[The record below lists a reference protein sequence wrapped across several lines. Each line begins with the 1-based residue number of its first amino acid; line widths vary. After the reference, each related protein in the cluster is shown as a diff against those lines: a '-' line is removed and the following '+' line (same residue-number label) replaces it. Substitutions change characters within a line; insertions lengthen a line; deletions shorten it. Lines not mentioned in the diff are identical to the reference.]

1 MSEERPNPAAIM
13 QLATGY
19 WNSATLL
26 AANEMNLFGI
36 LADAPLSAAQVSERL
51 QTPLRSTQ
59 MLLDACV
66 GLMLLQK
73 TADVAEA
80 PVLEKHS
87 KEQQKSL
94 VEPEKSEEQ
103 AVPETAASSACKYAN
118 APAAAAFLVPGRPG
132 YLGDAIRWGA
142 DQYAAWGEL
151 TRSVRENAPAVAPTL
166 HLGDDPAQTRRFVL
180 GMHNRALGIARGVMH
195 FLPFDGV
202 THLLDVGG
210 GPGTYAMLLAQKY
223 PMLQVTVLD
232 LPGVVTVAQELIA
245 HADLSHRVTTLAGS
259 ALDTDY
265 GMESRD
271 GILFSGVLHQMTPA
285 TIVHLFAKAYRA
297 LRPGGIIVISDVMLD
312 ASKTQPVFATLFS
325 LQMLLTSEA
334 GAVFSDEEGLTW
346 LERAGFME
354 RRSQTLPPPLPY
366 KILTA
371 RKPK

>member
-1 MSEERPNPAAIM
+1 MSEERQNPAAIM

-26 AANEMNLFGI
+26 AANELNLFGA
-36 LADAPLSAAQVSERL
+36 LGDAPLSAAQVAERL
-51 QTPLRSTQ
+51 HTPLRPTQ

-73 TADVAEA
+73 IADVAEA
-80 PVLEKHS
+80 QVSEAHL
-87 KEQQKSL
+87 KEQKRL
-94 VEPEKSEEQ
+94 LEEQ
-103 AVPETAASSACKYAN
+103 QTSEKQDVLETAASSACKYAN
-118 APAAAAFLVPGRPG
+118 TPAASAFLVPGRPG

-151 TRSVRENAPAVAPTL
+151 TRSVRENAPAVAPAL

-180 GMHNRALGIARGVMH
+180 GMHNRALGIARGVIH

-202 THLLDVGG
+202 TRLLDVGG

-232 LPGVVTVAQELIA
+232 LPGVVAVAQELIA
-245 HADLSHRVTTLAGS
+245 QADLSERVTTLAGS

-265 GMESRD
+265 GTESVE
-271 GILFSGVLHQMTPA
+271 GVLFSGVLHQMAPA
-285 TIVHLFAKAYRA
+285 TIVHLFEKAYRA
-297 LRPGGIIVISDVMLD
+297 LRPGGIIVVSDVMLD

-325 LQMLLTSEA
+325 LQMLLTSEE

-346 LERAGFME
+346 LERAGFTE
-354 RRSQTLPPPLPY
+354 RHSQTLPPPLPY
-366 KILTA
+366 KVLTA